1 MNNLNNQDPNRHIP
15 SAAETGSV
23 DKFAK
28 QFRVRHGTFSD
39 AEGENIVIFARNADK
54 FMRQHLIPSL
64 EMGMIIIYNLKGEPY
79 TRAKRWRDTMDIDPE
94 RVNADHWCEQDF
106 QPASPYMHFQPMQLA
121 QEQILQR
128 DAGIDVNG
136 QPDPTDPGHPGQVG
150 LPYIAM
156 RPPVPA
162 VREQVAVT
170 ADRCL
175 KAYLLHTFQKR
186 IDINAAEKFLATFR
200 TQQAKQTCTDFLDVF
215 MIKFEYYTTIRWT
228 AANREAPNFR
238 HNANA
243 IRLQYIRDGLCREFK
258 ITWTPTPTSSLN
270 NKQTTKHNDGQGKQS
285 MEESSQ
291 KTARNQKQATQ
302 HLAWLWTPKSP
313 KTKRTK
319 KLRSIHQQPLE
330 IAVEATLTEDEV
342 VEHEEEKY
350 QTILEGLLL
359 KIQVQAAQRSNRNL
373 RTPKTYI
380 ISCQQKTVLCYST
393 IGDTLCVIT
402 AAYQAT
408 KDSNAGSG
416 SGTWT
421 TASNGISTPPEE
433 TYHLATN

>member
-39 AEGENIVIFARNADK
+39 AEGKNIVIFARNADK

-64 EMGMIIIYNLKGEPY
+64 EMGMVIIYNLKGEPY

-106 QPASPYMHFQPMQLA
+106 QPASPFMPFQPMQLA

-136 QPDPTDPGHPGQVG
+136 QPDPNDPGHPGQVG

-170 ADRCL
+170 VDHCL

-186 IDINAAEKFLATFR
+186 IDINTAEKFLATFR
-200 TQQAKQTCTDFLDVF
+200 TQQAKQTCTDFIDVF
-215 MIKFEYYTTIRWT
+215 MIKFEYYITVRWT
-228 AANREAPNFR
+228 AAEREAPNFR
-238 HNANA
+238 NNANA
-243 IRLQYIRDGLCREFK
+243 IHLQ
-258 ITWTPTPTSSLN
+258 
-270 NKQTTKHNDGQGKQS
+270 
-285 MEESSQ
+285 
-291 KTARNQKQATQ
+291 
-302 HLAWLWTPKSP
+302 
-313 KTKRTK
+313 
-319 KLRSIHQQPLE
+319 
-330 IAVEATLTEDEV
+330 
-342 VEHEEEKY
+342 
-350 QTILEGLLL
+350 
-359 KIQVQAAQRSNRNL
+359 
-373 RTPKTYI
+373 
-380 ISCQQKTVLCYST
+380 
-393 IGDTLCVIT
+393 
-402 AAYQAT
+402 
-408 KDSNAGSG
+408 
-416 SGTWT
+416 
-421 TASNGISTPPEE
+421 
-433 TYHLATN
+433 